1 MDFCGNFA
9 AILQKMKEKKANCN
23 KSCFM
28 CRYCLPEWESAID
41 SQRKVIEFKKGELIF
56 QEGEKVESMFF
67 VLSGMVKVHK
77 KWGDKELIVRI
88 AGEGDIVGHRGL
100 GADTLYPVSGTALT
114 LVSVC
119 YVDLGFFESTLKVN
133 HEFLYQLMMFFA
145 SELKVS
151 ERKMR
156 NMAHMNVK
164 NRLAQALINLR
175 DKFGVNSEGVLNI
188 VLSRQDLASYIGT
201 TYETVFRGINEL
213 TEENILKVEGKEISI
228 IDESALLDLI
238 KEGD

>member
-1 MDFCGNFA
+1 
-9 AILQKMKEKKANCN
+9 
-23 KSCFM
+23 M